1 MQGNGCD
8 PKAGGEATCP
18 PSFLPSCRLG
28 RDFLFPSIPW
38 ADAGALPGGGGG
50 GGLSPV
56 SLCAGPAM
64 AAGGLAAPSGPG
76 SPAGPAAAAARDL
89 FAEGLLDF
97 LRPAVRQLDTHVHAV
112 R

>member
-1 MQGNGCD
+1 M
-8 PKAGGEATCP
+8 
-18 PSFLPSCRLG
+18 
-28 RDFLFPSIPW
+28 
-38 ADAGALPGGGGG
+38 
-50 GGLSPV
+50 

-76 SPAGPAAAAARDL
+76 SPAGPAAAAAARDL